1 MPKALRSSIVRVKS
15 GGLPVISSST
25 VRKKRWLQDTSL
37 LDIRY
42 ADYTA
47 EANRTI
53 HAVELSLTDVWN
65 GFAQSYENENHVP
78 FYNRIPDDKG
88 QQPDFLIASIPA
100 LKLVPIPFNSDLSTL
115 FPDTV
120 KITDD
125 MQKAGQLLYYRS
137 FVRSRTANS
146 LVLGLNITPSFDGVY
161 YEGLEFRLNIGN
173 PISVYSLNKYGG
185 KRGTVDY
192 WMGYTLA
199 YSFGRYYD
207 MIDFSYLDDID
218 VNDPGFSNAKPPVTH
233 QIRLGFRNNI
243 DFWVAE
249 KRFLGVSNYMDA
261 GVQITKG
268 KVEFVFVPTV
278 ALQFGSL
285 FKINYYNMP
294 AWARLPLQLILP
306 LKLKAGAMIS
316 PHNYPAFFTG
326 IDLDLLF

>member
-1 MPKALRSSIVRVKS
+1 M
-15 GGLPVISSST
+15 
-25 VRKKRWLQDTSL
+25 
-37 LDIRY
+37 
-42 ADYTA
+42 
-47 EANRTI
+47 
-53 HAVELSLTDVWN
+53 
-65 GFAQSYENENHVP
+65 
-78 FYNRIPDDKG
+78 
-88 QQPDFLIASIPA
+88 
-100 LKLVPIPFNSDLSTL
+100 PIPFNSDLSTL